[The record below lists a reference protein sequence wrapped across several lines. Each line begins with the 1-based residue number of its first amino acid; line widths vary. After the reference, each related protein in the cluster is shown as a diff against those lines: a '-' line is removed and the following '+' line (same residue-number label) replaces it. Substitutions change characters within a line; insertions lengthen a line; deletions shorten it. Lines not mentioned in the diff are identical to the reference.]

1 MTQKFEY
8 DLESFTY
15 IGQITEYHHAI
26 VAKADAP
33 FNTMEELIDYAK
45 TNPLNFATDAMSQSY
60 INFIGAQ
67 EGVTGP
73 AYPPRAVAKWFPF
86 F

>member
-1 MTQKFEY
+1 MTQKVEY

-15 IGQITEYHHAI
+15 IGQITEYQQAI

-45 TNPLNFATDAMSQSY
+45 TNPLNFADQSAMSRSH

-67 EGVTGP
+67 EGVT
-73 AYPPRAVAKWFPF
+73 
-86 F
+86 